1 MLEVMLEST
10 GLLVTMSWSRKGCIK
25 AWGKYFAI
33 YHNAG
38 GTTREI
44 RSRMLTPISSFI
56 SLVVL

>member
-1 MLEVMLEST
+1 MLEST
-10 GLLVTMSWSRKGCIK
+10 GLLVTMSWLREGCIK